1 MESIE
6 ELLLLLG
13 AIIVLGLVLAYALPN
28 VTSFAGTYKGQAI
41 ATIILNSFKLGSPV
55 VSSGQAT
62 IYDNGYPVTL
72 LVSITPYNP
81 VSGAPVGNALS
92 YLKSFVSGPNAIQ
105 LPTASGNVYYK
116 ISLYSSDGSVL
127 YKTFYVNQYSS
138 NYVKISNLLSYVKTY
153 LDGTLLNLPQ
163 TNSTAYLYLPD
174 GTYSLDI
181 YSPYYFFKYNFGFPQ
196 NISETISLPTT
207 FTQYTIPVYQMLPG
221 KNLQPLPGA
230 IISLNNNSAT
240 YKTSSSGTA
249 TILYT
254 ANAPVEINVTCPPNI
269 CGTGITNNYTS
280 FYNVSPIT
288 KYESGTTTPIILY
301 PLYRTIFNEQIIC
314 NGTAYP
320 TPGTI
325 TILAN
330 PVNQTM
336 NRYGTVNASGQFIT
350 YLYAGNYNVT
360 GSTLS
365 GLFNKTSVSIT
376 KQNQTFDVNFTYC
389 VVHIPVNSIIFRETG
404 LPTNTLWSVTYG
416 SVYNQS
422 TTSTITFNGLLKEN
436 YTFNI
441 PNVTVGGI
449 TYIPSPSSG
458 SSYPGKII
466 PVKFTELFYYVPITL
481 TNSQSSATSSPF
493 QQMITIDS
501 ANYAKYEAGGLQNV
515 EFSTLPAGQ
524 GTVLNAWIESG
535 ASNTSTS
542 TVYWV
547 NLTNGIPASN
557 SITIYMTF
565 MPTNV
570 MSSSG
575 PTGEASQLSPTYGEY
590 DDIANVMQPGL
601 IYQIYYDSSGTC
613 DNAGYQNNI
622 YASSLENGVTIST
635 CASFVS
641 STNPF
646 ITSQTGTTQNVDGT
660 NQNNVI
666 INYQEGYSGGSAYPN
681 PPVSNNANSWII
693 KTIGWADLPDQQVT
707 FYGMGD
713 DGIAMGYSTSGGS
726 SSGVYWLGGTS
737 NPNNVYNGW
746 RDQGAT
752 TYSGSLSPGTYRV
765 EQDYFE
771 NGGGAYTAFWT
782 NIPVNYYHASLP
794 PNGVMPT
801 VTIGSLQ
808 RT

>member
-81 VSGAPVGNALS
+81 VSGTPVGNALS

-181 YSPYYFFKYNFGFPQ
+181 YSPYYFYKYNFGFPQ
-196 NISETISLPTT
+196 NISESISLPTT

-221 KNLQPLPGA
+221 KNLQPLSGA

-325 TILAN
+325 TILAT
-330 PVNQTM
+330 PPNQTM

-365 GLFNKTSVSIT
+365 GLFNKTTVSIT

-389 VVHIPVNSIIFRETG
+389 VVHIPVNSIIFQETG

-466 PVKFTELFYYVPITL
+466 SVKFTELFYYVPITL

-501 ANYAKYEAGGLQNV
+501 ANYAKYEASGLQNV

-547 NLTNGIPASN
+547 NLPNGIPASN

-601 IYQIYYDSSGTC
+601 IYQIWGWGGSGMQPQSELYQAIMSPSSSFTFGSTT
-613 DNAGYQNNI
+613 AT
-622 YASSLENGVTIST
+622 ASNTLYTTPS
-635 CASFVS
+635 
-641 STNPF
+641 P
-646 ITSQTGTTQNVDGT
+646 GTTQNVDGT

-666 INYQEGYSGGSAYPN
+666 INYQNGYSGGAPPPN
-681 PPVSNNANSWII
+681 PPVSNQNYWLVKA
-693 KTIGWADLPDQQVT
+693 IGFISYTSGTTL
-707 FYGMGD
+707 YGIAD
-713 DGIAMGYSTSGGS
+713 DGIGLGYFNGAPCSFTS
-726 SSGVYWLGGTS
+726 WLCGTS
-737 NPNNVYNGW
+737 NPNNIINEW
-746 RDQGAT
+746 IAEGAT
-752 TYSGSLSPGTYRV
+752 TYSGTISSSG
-765 EQDYFE
+765 DYPIELDFE
-771 NGGGAYTAFWT
+771 NQGGPGYIGMWSSSALK
-782 NIPVNYYHASLP
+782 YYSPSYP

-808 RT
+808 HT